1 MNAKIEAALS
11 EQINREFYSSYLY
24 LAMAGWAE
32 AQHRAGFAHWL
43 SLQATEEYGHA
54 MKLIKYVRDRGA
66 CVELKAIAAPPQTF
80 KGLIDIFEQTLGHE
94 QKVTQHVHDLYELAL
109 KQKDYPTQIELQW
122 FISEQVEE
130 EKNAGDILA
139 QLQLSKETPQAL
151 MSLDRMMAMRA
162 AKG

>member
-24 LAMAGWAE
+24 LAMAGWAD
-32 AQHRAGFAHWL
+32 AQHRSGFAHWF
-43 SLQATEEYGHA
+43 STQATEEYGHA
-54 MKLIKYVRDRGA
+54 MKLIKFVRDRGGN
-66 CVELKAIAAPPQTF
+66 VHLKAIAEPPQTY
-80 KGLIDIFEQTLGHE
+80 KGLIDIFELTLAHE
-94 QKVTQHVHDLYELAL
+94 QKVTQHVHDLYEFAL

-122 FISEQVEE
+122 FITEQVEE
-130 EKNAGDILA
+130 EKNATDILA